1 VFRTLM
7 QADTA
12 QIWLV
17 LVQIWACPGADVGL
31 RLEATGLN
39 VIEHSSDT
47 AAADPVLAHVCV

>member
-1 VFRTLM
+1 M